1 MPYVALLPPDRY
13 RLNNSPALT
22 LPNMTLT
29 FYIRIFSLY
38 FLSKPQC
45 FKKFQLFD
53 DYLEH
58 ALPFLF
64 IAMHK
69 DAKQIVKSLLV
80 TFCFFLLCIKIILT
94 APSVIDA
101 TYPFLGK
108 FEAGMVKIDFLKVIF

>member
-1 MPYVALLPPDRY
+1 
-13 RLNNSPALT
+13 
-22 LPNMTLT
+22 MTLT

-45 FKKFQLFD
+45 FKKLQLFD
-53 DYLEH
+53 DYVPDYLEH
-58 ALPFLF
+58 ALPVLF
-64 IAMHK
+64 ITMHK

-80 TFCFFLLCIKIILT
+80 TFCFFFAIKRILT

-108 FEAGMVKIDFLKVIF
+108 FGMVKIEF